1 MVKIIIIA
9 YLVFIIWM
17 AYEAWRAPLVDDKGN
32 IIIPPKTLKD
42 LFKIKNNNNGR
53 SKDEGQH

>member
-1 MVKIIIIA
+1 MLKIIIIA

-17 AYEAWRAPLVDDKGN
+17 AYEVLRAPLVDENNN
-32 IIIPPKTLKD
+32 IITPTKTFKD
-42 LFKIKNNNNGR
+42 ILKIKNNNNGR

>member
-1 MVKIIIIA
+1 MVKIAIIA

-17 AYEAWRAPLVDDKGN
+17 AYEVWRAPLVDENGN
-32 IIIPPKTLKD
+32 IIMPIKTFKDILKT
-42 LFKIKNNNNGR
+42 KNNNNGR